1 MRGKFGLVWFSN
13 VNLWPHCGLVF
24 LKNND
29 RHLNLSPQLSGCSK
43 ELSGF
48 QFRNRDQELQ
58 PVLTWLDVLSNLK
71 LPLWTLAPG
80 CLDACLADSW
90 LKQSAPAESTF
101 AFSWKKPADFAAVR
115 SLSSCDRLLAW
126 LQQSWW
132 SLALASTHPPSPHIS
147 TFPHSVLGSHSP
159 ARDNT
164 TLPGGDVK
172 PLTGESFQVDCKW
185 TQLANVRPERV
196 QWRFKN
202 LCRFTLTNWNDKPR
216 AGVTIAQWETFSHS
230 EC

>member
-1 MRGKFGLVWFSN
+1 MFWATCNFHSERL
-13 VNLWPHCGLVF
+13 
-24 LKNND
+24 
-29 RHLNLSPQLSGCSK
+29 
-43 ELSGF
+43 
-48 QFRNRDQELQ
+48 LQ
-58 PVLTWLDVLSNLK
+58 VAS
-71 LPLWTLAPG
+71 TLAWLTPG
-80 CLDACLADSW
+80 WSNRLLLSVPLPSLAFCV
-90 LKQSAPAESTF
+90 LV
-101 AFSWKKPADFAAVR
+101 KPGWFAAVR
-115 SLSSCDRLLAW
+115 SLGLCDRLLAW

-164 TLPGGDVK
+164 TLPKGDVK
-172 PLTGESFQVDCKW
+172 PLTGESFQVDWKW
-185 TQLANVRPERV
+185 TQLANVRPDRV

-202 LCRFTLTNWNDKPR
+202 LCRFTLTNWNDTPR